1 MRIAVVIIPAGNS
14 DKLEALAK
22 SVARGFESQGH
33 SVTMLNAALDGE
45 LRLLSYQ
52 FVAVGSSPVSFAG
65 KASPKVRQALGAS
78 GSLAGKRSFAFM
90 QKPAFFPQRACLHLM
105 AAMESQGMVVT
116 DYAAFKNA
124 EEALSFA
131 SSFRAER
138 G

>member
-1 MRIAVVIIPAGNS
+1 MRIAVVIVPAGNS

-22 SVARGFESQGH
+22 SIMRGFESQGH
-33 SVTMLNAALDGE
+33 SVTMLNAALDGD
-45 LRLLSYQ
+45 LRLLSYE
-52 FVAVGSSPVSFAG
+52 FVAVGSSPVSFTG
-65 KASPKVRQALGAS
+65 KASPKLRQALGAS

-90 QKPAFFPQRACLHLM
+90 PKPPLFSQRACLSLM

-116 DYAAFKNA
+116 DYSAFKNP